1 MATPTKFRRIA
12 LGLPEALESSHFEQP
27 DFRIKGKI
35 FAGLGDGKLGTVKLT
50 PEQQEVLMQGE
61 PGIFTPAAGAWGRK
75 GWTHVKISAA
85 DEVTLKSAI
94 TTAWLNV
101 APKKLAAEFR
111 KEKG

>member
-1 MATPTKFRRIA
+1 MATSTKFRRIA
-12 LGLPEALESSHFEQP
+12 LSLPEAIESSHFDQP
-27 DFRIKGKI
+27 DFRVRGKI
-35 FAGLGDGKLGTVKLT
+35 FAGLGDGELGTVKLT

-61 PGIFTPAAGAWGRK
+61 PGMFMPAAGAWGRK
-75 GWTHVKISAA
+75 GWTRVKISAA

-111 KEKG
+111 KRE

>member
-1 MATPTKFRRIA
+1 MATSAKFRRIA
-12 LGLPEALESSHFEQP
+12 LSLPEAVESSHFDQP
-27 DFRIKGKI
+27 DFRVGGKI

-61 PGIFTPAAGAWGRK
+61 PRMFVPAAGAWGRK
-75 GWTHVKISAA
+75 GWTRVKISAT

-111 KEKG
+111 KKD